1 MNVSEED
8 LTELFLS
15 LGSKQSASYDGNL
28 QKLGYADFSEP
39 SGINIYPKDFQ
50 SKEQVVKILDDY
62 NSRMGGRTGKEEQ
75 VITYTDVVGT
85 LMSSVTDIV
94 DIISYVLIAFVAIS
108 LVVSSIMIGVITY
121 ISVLERKK
129 EIGILRAIG
138 ASKRK
143 CIAKSLMLRHLSS
156 DFVRD

>member
-62 NSRMGGRTGKEEQ
+62 NSRMEADGKEEQ

-94 DIISYVLIAFVAIS
+94 DIISLRSDCVCGNLTGRFFDHDRCHHVYQCTGA
-108 LVVSSIMIGVITY
+108 
-121 ISVLERKK
+121 KK
-129 EIGILRAIG
+129 RNRYPPCHRCVQ
-138 ASKRK
+138 RK
-143 CIAKSLMLRHLSS
+143 CIASL
-156 DFVRD
+156 